1 MARLIF
7 LEDQLLQEP
16 YRGVVYSQQHFKAVP
31 GIIFTMV
38 NQSRVSSRLAQN
50 YPQRHPILAK
60 LVRFCY
66 TPIAGKR
73 LTQQFD

>member
-1 MARLIF
+1 VARLIF

-31 GIIFTMV
+31 GIILQWSF
-38 NQSRVSSRLAQN
+38 SRASPHAWRRTTHK
-50 YPQRHPILAK
+50 RHPMLVK